1 MATPNEIPAPT
12 KPQMA
17 GCQQEPCSPSSDV
30 PETLQAWRDYIES
43 GLEEK
48 LRDAAARMERER
60 NEARKIAAEL
70 RDLVP
75 WNEAEPWNFSWENV
89 NVLAPAGE
97 KTPTKQE
104 NE

>member
-48 LRDAAARMERER
+48 LRDASAKMERER
-60 NEARKIAAEL
+60 NEARQIAVRFRNTDWRENDCWKKL
-70 RDLVP
+70 P
-75 WNEAEPWNFSWENV
+75 WENAEV
-89 NVLAPAGE
+89 RHGAKDADLD
-97 KTPTKQE
+97 
-104 NE
+104 